1 MGDRLSMRAER
12 PGVTGARR
20 GAAAAAGVAA
30 AARPGVLGA
39 EAMGDD
45 GSA

>member
-12 PGVTGARR
+12 PGVTGAKRG
-20 GAAAAAGVAA
+20 GAAAAS
-30 AARPGVLGA
+30 ARPGVLGA
-39 EAMGDD
+39 DAMGDD